1 MSLSNS
7 EAGGSGL
14 SRWELSRRAFL
25 RTVGLATAGG
35 AVAVGCTS
43 DEAGSG
49 LAAEEVEFR
58 EGSKDG
64 PIKIGLLEDR
74 SGVFALFGNPKYH
87 GAQLAVEEVN
97 EGLTLADVRG
107 GESVYGQTAKKPP
120 TQNLEDTVNQGGESS
135 DRQVVYRQE
144 EEILVESGDDGLLGR
159 EVQLIAPDP
168 QSDNRRFQ
176 SLGRRLVQE
185 DEVDVVM
192 AGFASAEREAI
203 RPTMRSLRQMY
214 WYNNQYEGGVADKYT
229 WCTGA
234 LPEQQIIPVMQY
246 MVSTFGPR
254 FYILAADYN
263 FGQLSAQWSRAMA
276 PILGAEVIGEEF
288 IPLEVAQFS
297 STISKVQRADP
308 DWLLM
313 YITGENHSN
322 YYPQANSAGVSFPM
336 GSSINMAQGYE
347 HIRFDPPALSG
358 MHVTVNWMEEIP
370 TQRARQFIER
380 WHEKFPDE
388 PYVSQQSQNA
398 YNAVHLWA
406 KAVRLAETTDQ
417 GQVAV
422 ALESGIG
429 MEAPEGPVFMD
440 PASHHLTHDIRLA
453 AADDNHDITFVN
465 TWSAIEPWWTRRLG
479 VNLVR
484 QAEFKQYTP
493 QEDPFFEFA
502 TDKG

>member
-1 MSLSNS
+1 MADSDNDR
-7 EAGGSGL
+7 AGL
-14 SRWELSRRAFL
+14 RDHRFSRRGFL
-25 RTVGLATAGG
+25 KTSAATA
-35 AVAVGCTS
+35 AVGVVAASCTS
-43 DEAGSG
+43 DQ
-49 LAAEEVEFR
+49 AAPGQSAEKVEFR
-58 EGSKDG
+58 EGSKEG

-74 SGVFALFGNPKYH
+74 SGVFALFGLPKYH
-87 GAQLAVEEVN
+87 GAQLAVEEIN
-97 EGLTLADVRG
+97 QGLTLADTLG
-107 GESVYGQTAKKPP
+107 GESVYAQAANKPP
-120 TQNLEDTVNQGGESS
+120 TQSTEETIDRGGSASGQE
-135 DRQVVYRQE
+135 VIYRQE
-144 EEILVESGDDGLLGR
+144 DEILVESGDEGLLGR
-159 EVQLIAPDP
+159 EVQLVAPDP

-176 SLGRRLVQE
+176 ALGRRLVQE
-185 DEVDVVM
+185 DAVDVVM

-203 RPTMRSLRQMY
+203 RPVMKSLKQMY

-246 MVSTFGPR
+246 MVRNVGPR

-276 PILGAEVIGEEF
+276 PILDAEVIGQEF
-288 IPLEVAQFS
+288 IPLDVSQFS
-297 STISKVQRADP
+297 SIISKVQRAKP

-322 YYPQANSAGVSFPM
+322 YYPQANSAGVHFPM

-347 HIRFDPPALSG
+347 HRRFDPPALSG

-370 TQRARQFIER
+370 TPRAKKFVER
-380 WHEKFPDE
+380 WRKKFPDE
-388 PYVSQQSQNA
+388 DYISQQAQNA

-406 KAVRLAETTDQ
+406 KAVRQAGTTDQ
-417 GQVAV
+417 GAV
-422 ALESGIG
+422 AGVLEAGIG

-440 PASHHLTHDIRLA
+440 PATHHLTHDIRLA
-453 AADDNHDITFVN
+453 RADDEHNITFVQ
-465 TWSAIEPWWTRRLG
+465 TWPGIEPWWTRRLG

-493 QEDPFFEFA
+493 TEDPYFKVSE
-502 TDKG
+502 G